1 MEERWINNGKKREGL
16 KKKCDARDGNNEGDV
31 IRKEERETR
40 DGEITRTMYEREK
53 GNVKEKEIE
62 KKEGGGNKI
71 KDREDMS
78 RGERN

>member
-1 MEERWINNGKKREGL
+1 
-16 KKKCDARDGNNEGDV
+16 
-31 IRKEERETR
+31 
-40 DGEITRTMYEREK
+40 MYEREK

-71 KDREDMS
+71 KDTEDMS

>member
-1 MEERWINNGKKREGL
+1 M
-16 KKKCDARDGNNEGDV
+16 
-31 IRKEERETR
+31 
-40 DGEITRTMYEREK
+40 MYEREK

>member
-1 MEERWINNGKKREGL
+1 MEITKAMWSGR
-16 KKKCDARDGNNEGDV
+16 
-31 IRKEERETR
+31 RKEER
-40 DGEITRTMYEREK
+40 EITRTMYEREK